1 MKWYHVRE
9 MQEEG
14 LDIEVSNR
22 IRLVLTILDEAYG
35 SYRKP
40 MDDGGYVL
48 LINDTNVKELEQFL
62 QSYPSSVVEFYEAF
76 QTHQQGIYYELLIL
90 LSSDYAVTLFM
101 CQSLWNRYK
110 YQFNLEGVGGE

>member
-14 LDIEVSNR
+14 LDREVSNR

-48 LINDTNVKELEQFL
+48 LINDT
-62 QSYPSSVVEFYEAF
+62 
-76 QTHQQGIYYELLIL
+76 
-90 LSSDYAVTLFM
+90 
-101 CQSLWNRYK
+101 
-110 YQFNLEGVGGE
+110 

>member
-14 LDIEVSNR
+14 LDREVSNR

-40 MDDGGYVL
+40 MDDEIGRAHV
-48 LINDTNVKELEQFL
+48 
-62 QSYPSSVVEFYEAF
+62 
-76 QTHQQGIYYELLIL
+76 
-90 LSSDYAVTLFM
+90 
-101 CQSLWNRYK
+101 
-110 YQFNLEGVGGE
+110 